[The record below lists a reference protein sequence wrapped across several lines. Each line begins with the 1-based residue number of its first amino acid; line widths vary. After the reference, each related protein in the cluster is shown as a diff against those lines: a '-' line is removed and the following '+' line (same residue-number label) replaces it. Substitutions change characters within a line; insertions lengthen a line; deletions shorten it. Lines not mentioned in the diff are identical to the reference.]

1 MKILL
6 LKKNSPLTYAI
17 CEYLIS
23 VFHTVDYYEK
33 DEDIMNIIHN
43 VPYDMYLID
52 IPSNDSFEFNYLKII
67 RENYSKALIIVTS
80 SNQSIESVASA
91 FITGCNDYLKKPFHL
106 KELELRINRF
116 IPFLID
122 EKSSIIAL
130 NEYYTF
136 DTKTST
142 LFYEGKAQ
150 YFTKNESYLIS
161 LFIEN
166 RNTILTEKQISLYIW
181 NDSMSD
187 YTKIRSLIRHVRK
200 KLRTN
205 FIQNIRGL
213 GYMWVDI

>member
-6 LKKNSPLTYAI
+6 LKKNSPLTYTI

-136 DTKTST
+136 DTKTSI